1 MKKSIIHDI
10 MKVFSV
16 GGAAAGLGLIACYLA
31 YLAIVIFCRI
41 PSFVGYS
48 AAISFVLAIALLAIA
63 LLAVY
68 VCGCWIIHK
77 GKFSR

>member
-1 MKKSIIHDI
+1 MRKATIHNVKKI
-10 MKVFSV
+10 FAA
-16 GGAAAGLGLIACYLA
+16 GGAAAGLGLTASYLA

-48 AAISFVLAIALLAIA
+48 AAISFVLAAILLAAALLV
-63 LLAVY
+63 VY
-68 VCGCWIIHK
+68 VCGCWIVSK